1 MWHLI
6 RQPNKPPITIA
17 IPDGDLCSNYKAEA
31 QALLTAT
38 ETATQLETRPKKVV
52 LLTYSLSV
60 LALGNPEDNVLRKLI
75 QSLNSLKSR
84 TTAILQWV
92 PAHTGIHGN
101 EVADQLAKVGNKE
114 QQPKS
119 KLSYQEAKTLIRNK
133 GLADYKHR
141 NGGYD
146 PPTRFPSPTIA
157 PRTYID
163 IPAKNRPM
171 QTT

>member
-1 MWHLI
+1 MEICAQITEQKHKHSLP
-6 RQPNKPPITIA
+6 RQRLPPSWRQYQRR
-17 IPDGDLCSNYKAEA
+17 LCSI
-31 QALLTAT
+31 LTD
-38 ETATQLETRPKKVV
+38 
-52 LLTYSLSV
+52 SLSV
-60 LALGNPEDNVLRKLI
+60 LQSLASGNPEDNILRKLI

-157 PRTYID
+157 PRTDID